1 MDQADLANFAAMAK
15 ASSPLISLIVCT
27 YNREKFLGD
36 CLDSILEQVLSQD
49 QYEVIVVNNNSTDAT
64 PTILENFKVKAP
76 TNWAFFLEEQ
86 QGLSY
91 ARNRG
96 MQEAVG
102 EYLTYVDDDAILPA
116 DFLQRQHDQLVRQPE
131 LAGLGGKILAKFEGP
146 KPDWFNP
153 YTAPTYFSHYDR
165 GTKSYI
171 YREGDFPFG
180 CNMCIRKSLIQDV
193 GGFDTDLGRIG
204 KGGLGGEEKK
214 LFGQI
219 IRAGGKVL
227 YLPDLWVHHQVD
239 HYRTERPYVEKISRG
254 LGVSHRLLYCGPESS
269 SWSCLRARMKMHL
282 KLGAAY
288 LLHVKYL
295 LQGNKAVGPH
305 LIQFRKWALEGFRS
319 SD

>member
-1 MDQADLANFAAMAK
+1 MTK
-15 ASSPLISLIVCT
+15 AVSPFISLIVCT

-36 CLDSILEQVLSQD
+36 CLDSILAQSLDIE
-49 QYEVIVVNNNSTDAT
+49 QYEVIVINNKSTDSTAE
-64 PTILENFKVKAP
+64 ILQQFAARAP
-76 TNWAFFLEEQ
+76 ANWSFLLEKQ

-96 MQEAVG
+96 IQEAKGVF
-102 EYLTYVDDDAILPA
+102 LTYVDDDAILA
-116 DFLQRQHDQLVRQPE
+116 TNYLQLQFEHLQLHPE

-146 KPDWFNP
+146 KPAWFNP

-165 GTKSYI
+165 GDKSYV

-180 CNMCIRKSLIQDV
+180 CNMCLRKSLIEPL

-219 IRAGGKVL
+219 INAGGKVR
-227 YLPDLWVHHQVD
+227 YLPELWVHHQVD
-239 HYRTERPYVEKISRG
+239 HYRTQRAYVEKISRG
-254 LGVSHRLLYCGPESS
+254 LGVSHRLLYCGPETS
-269 SWSCLRARMKMHL
+269 SWSCFKANLRMRL
-282 KLGAAY
+282 KLVAAH
-288 LLHVKYL
+288 LLSFKYR

-305 LIQFRKWALEGFRS
+305 LVQFRRWVLEEFLKKAKA
-319 SD
+319 